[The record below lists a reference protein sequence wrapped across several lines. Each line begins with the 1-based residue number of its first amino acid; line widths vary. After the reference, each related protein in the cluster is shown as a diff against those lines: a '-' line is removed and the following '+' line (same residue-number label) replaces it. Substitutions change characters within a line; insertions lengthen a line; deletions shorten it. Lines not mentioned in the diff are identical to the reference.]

1 MNYKLIYILLLLT
14 SCVPKD
20 LSENYKKKIIFTES
34 FSNQGFA
41 LIFDENL
48 KQKEII
54 SKKIDNRSLMI
65 FQSQDYKFCYMFC
78 DF

>member
-20 LSENYKKKIIFTES
+20 LSENYKKKIIVTES

-48 KQKEII
+48 KQKKII
-54 SKKIDNRSLMI
+54 SKKN
-65 FQSQDYKFCYMFC
+65 
-78 DF
+78 